1 MYRRAVLFAGI
12 GDGEIATETEKR
24 ASDGLMKL
32 ETFLSEPGSADFVV
46 KRTMARRLCASL
58 NRARQTR
65 PIFTS
70 REGCPLAG
78 LTRPF
83 QRTRRAAWGTGPLA
97 GDCLRAR
104 GGARRE
110 AHRACDDL
118 GTHRRRTRA
127 DPGRRAWRA
136 ERSQRFVLAHGRPDR
151 PQSGFER
158 ERRFFSPAPSAS
170 VDENG
175 KAPIDLSLPSVD
187 NP

>member
-65 PIFTS
+65 PIFTL

-83 QRTRRAAWGTGPLA
+83 SGPGEQPGGQDRSPGIVSALGAERAARPIGLA
-97 GDCLRAR
+97 M
-104 GGARRE
+104 
-110 AHRACDDL
+110 
-118 GTHRRRTRA
+118 
-127 DPGRRAWRA
+127 
-136 ERSQRFVLAHGRPDR
+136 
-151 PQSGFER
+151 
-158 ERRFFSPAPSAS
+158 
-170 VDENG
+170 
-175 KAPIDLSLPSVD
+175 I
-187 NP
+187 